1 MNRDR
6 YREPVAGIPPE
17 ALPDFMR
24 RSLEAVLKE
33 WPTHVSVTLF
43 ISDFGERGG
52 LSYIS
57 NAQRE
62 DMIRVVREWLEHQAR
77 LS

>member
-17 ALPDFMR
+17 ALPDYMR

-33 WPTHVSVTLF
+33 WPTHIGVTLF
-43 ISDFGERGG
+43 ITDFGEGG
-52 LSYIS
+52 GISYIS
-57 NAQRE
+57 NAERAG
-62 DMIRVVREWLEHQAR
+62 MIGVVREWLDHQAR
-77 LS
+77 LA